1 MEEKRLFLTL
11 EQALD
16 VLPKSKEI
24 HCFIN
29 AGFRLVGADWNR
41 KEVEEAFNSS
51 GYELSKVF
59 YTSYDEK
66 KQS

>member
-1 MEEKRLFLTL
+1 MEEFDIGNIYIDTDD
-11 EQALD
+11 LD
-16 VLPKSKEI
+16 STILPKIEE
-24 HCFIN
+24 
-29 AGFRLVGADWNR
+29 LDR

>member
-1 MEEKRLFLTL
+1 MQMKEREMKMEEFDLGNVY
-11 EQALD
+11 LD
-16 VLPKSKEI
+16 TDDLDHMIFPKIEEPDS
-24 HCFIN
+24 
-29 AGFRLVGADWNR
+29 

>member
-1 MEEKRLFLTL
+1 MKEREMKMEEFDIGNIYIDTDD
-11 EQALD
+11 LD
-16 VLPKSKEI
+16 NTIFPKIEEL
-24 HCFIN
+24 
-29 AGFRLVGADWNR
+29 GR

>member
-1 MEEKRLFLTL
+1 MKERETKMEEFDIGNVY
-11 EQALD
+11 LD
-16 VLPKSKEI
+16 TDDLDQMIFPKIEEP
-24 HCFIN
+24 
-29 AGFRLVGADWNR
+29 DR

-51 GYELSKVF
+51 SYELLKTF